1 MSDYYH
7 EHSKEFI
14 DNTINCDMSEQYRFF
29 EKYLKGK
36 GKILDIGFGSGRDSL
51 YFKSKGYDV
60 YSIDPEITFVE
71 NAKKMGLQNVFQMT
85 AEEINFKD
93 EFGGIWA
100 CASLLHI
107 PSKDLNTVFKKC
119 SKALKPNGVVYASFK
134 YGDFEGKRNN
144 RFYLD
149 LNETNFEQF
158 VMNTGLRIAE
168 ICITQD
174 VRENHNE
181 KWFNVILIKD

>member
-29 EKYLKGK
+29 EKHLRGK

-60 YSIDPEITFVE
+60 YSIDPESTFVE
-71 NAKKMGLQNVFQMT
+71 SAKKMGLQNVFQMK
-85 AEEINFKD
+85 AEEINFEN
-93 EFGGIWA
+93 EFDGIWA

-107 PSKDLNTVFKKC
+107 PSKDLNSVFKKC
-119 SKALKPNGVVYASFK
+119 AKALKPKGIFYASFK
-134 YGDFEGKRNN
+134 YGSFEGVRND
-144 RFYLD
+144 RFYTD
-149 LNETNFEQF
+149 LNENAAKTLLNG
-158 VMNTGLRIAE
+158 TGLFI
-168 ICITQD
+168 IDLCITKD
-174 VRENHNE
+174 VRDDHDEEWLNLILE
-181 KWFNVILIKD
+181 KR